1 MVRQTNLKGVRKMGK
16 LVAGLLREVAT
27 PLLRRVGS
35 VVAVAL
41 IAKGVSS
48 DQATL
53 LLESAG
59 ALLGISFDV
68 AMILLNRGRQAR

>member
-1 MVRQTNLKGVRKMGK
+1 MGK